1 MDEKGSKTKPTA
13 PSTARPHRSAL
24 TPLEREASTISR
36 QLRLLEELQNG
47 EEQELLITAQALIL
61 CGLPYK
67 PLAAAHYQRQAR
79 TAHGLVRLTVSA
91 LDPGTPLPFGK
102 DRVTLAWLTTKAV
115 QTGNPVVEWD
125 TASEFF
131 ELFGLNRDGRTYR
144 QFWESWK
151 RLAKA
156 AFVLEVVRTG
166 HDSGRVAPILER
178 WDLPTMRD
186 RRKEETGLVL
196 LPGMRYGVEL
206 GRTLWDHLKAHPIP
220 LPLAVMR
227 EFQDEPKAWDFAA
240 FVTWRS
246 YLCLHAGSVARIAWR
261 DLVQQLGSHDKD
273 HKQLR
278 KSLREICRRLRL
290 VWPEVR
296 ADFLPG
302 GVLEIHPPARGIL
315 PVKGR
320 QKA

>member
-1 MDEKGSKTKPTA
+1 MDEKGSKPKPAASSAIPSRKPTPA
-13 PSTARPHRSAL
+13 PQGRGSAA
-24 TPLEREASTISR
+24 TRR
-36 QLRLLEELQNG
+36 QLRLLDVLQNG
-47 EEQELLITAQALIL
+47 DEQELLITAQALIL

-67 PLAAAHYQRQAR
+67 PQAGAHYVRQAH
-79 TAHGLVRLTVSA
+79 TAQGLVRLTVTA
-91 LDPGTPLPFGK
+91 LDPTTPLPFGK

-115 QTGNPVVEWD
+115 QQQDPVVEWD
-125 TASEFF
+125 SASEFF
-131 ELFGLNRDGRTYR
+131 DLFQLDKGGRGYR
-144 QFWESWK
+144 AFWESWK

-156 AFVLEVVRTG
+156 AFVLEVVRPD

-178 WDLPTMRD
+178 WDLPTMRT
-186 RRKEETGLVL
+186 RRKEETGLIL

-206 GRTLWDHLKAHPIP
+206 GRTLWEHLKAHPVP

-246 YLCLHAGSVARIAWR
+246 YLCQHTAGVARIPWR
-261 DLVQQLGSHDKD
+261 DLVQQLGSQDKD

-278 KSLREICRRLRL
+278 KSLKEILTRLCL

-296 ADFLPG
+296 ASFLPG
-302 GVLEIHPPARGIL
+302 GLLEVRPPVHGIL

-320 QKA
+320 RDS

>member
-1 MDEKGSKTKPTA
+1 VDEKDSKVKSKV
-13 PSTARPHRSAL
+13 PSTTHQRKPSP
-24 TPLEREASTISR
+24 TQPTREAAAIRR
-36 QLRLLEELQNG
+36 QLRLLDVLQNG
-47 EEQELLITAQALIL
+47 DEQELLITAQALIL

-67 PLAAAHYQRQAR
+67 PQTGTYYVRQAH
-79 TAHGLVRLTVSA
+79 TAQGLVRLTVSA
-91 LDPGTPLPFGK
+91 LDPETPLPFGK
-102 DRVTLAWLTTKAV
+102 DRVTLAWLTTKAI
-115 QTGNPVVEWD
+115 QQQDPVVEWD
-125 TASEFF
+125 SASEFF
-131 ELFGLNRDGRTYR
+131 DLFHLDKGGKSYR
-144 QFWESWK
+144 AFWESWK

-178 WDLPTMRD
+178 WDLPTMRT
-186 RRKEETGLVL
+186 RRKEETGLIL

-206 GRTLWDHLKAHPIP
+206 GRTLWDHLRAHPIP

-246 YLCLHAGSVARIAWR
+246 YLCQHTNGKARIAWR
-261 DLVQQLGSHDKD
+261 DLVQQLGSQDKD

-278 KSLREICRRLRL
+278 KSLKDVLKRLSL

-296 ADFLPG
+296 ANFLPG
-302 GVLEIHPPARGIL
+302 GVLEIRPPLHGIL
-315 PVKGR
+315 PVQKKEKG
-320 QKA
+320 

>member
-1 MDEKGSKTKPTA
+1 MDEKGSKTKPAVLSITPPRKPA
-13 PSTARPHRSAL
+13 P
-24 TPLEREASTISR
+24 TPKERETATLRR
-36 QLRLLEELQNG
+36 QARLLDVLQNG
-47 EEQELLITAQALIL
+47 DEQELLITAQALIL

-67 PLAAAHYQRQAR
+67 PKAGTHYIRQAH
-79 TAHGLVRLTVSA
+79 TAQGLVRLTVTA
-91 LDPGTPLPFGK
+91 LDPMTPLPFGK

-115 QTGNPVVEWD
+115 QQQDPVVEWD
-125 TASEFF
+125 SASEFF
-131 ELFGLNRDGRTYR
+131 DLFQLDKGGRSYR
-144 QFWESWK
+144 AFWESWK

-156 AFVLEVVRTG
+156 AFVLEIVRAG

-178 WDLPTMRD
+178 WDLPTMRT
-186 RRKEETGLVL
+186 RRKEETGLIL

-206 GRTLWDHLKAHPIP
+206 GRTLWDHLKAHPVP

-240 FVTWRS
+240 FITWRS
-246 YLCLHAGSVARIAWR
+246 YLCQHATGVARITWR
-261 DLVQQLGSHDKD
+261 DLVQQLGSQDKD

-278 KSLREICRRLRL
+278 KSLKDILRRLSL

-296 ADFLPG
+296 ANFLTG
-302 GVLEIHPPARGIL
+302 GVLEVRSPVHGIL

-320 QKA
+320 RRS